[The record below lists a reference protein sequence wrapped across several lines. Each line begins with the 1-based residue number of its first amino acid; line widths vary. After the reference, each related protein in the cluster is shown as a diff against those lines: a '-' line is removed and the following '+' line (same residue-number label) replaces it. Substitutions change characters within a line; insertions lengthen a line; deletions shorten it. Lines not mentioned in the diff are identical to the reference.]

1 MKLNTKQV
9 KKIDVHL
16 KNVKGFL
23 TSFFED
29 DKKFTHVNIAEPF
42 DSSIRSKLI
51 KSAKKLNIPHHTDKT
66 VITIEG
72 LRFSTK
78 AESRL

>member
-29 DKKFTHVNIAEPF
+29 DKNIQP
-42 DSSIRSKLI
+42 I
-51 KSAKKLNIPHHTDKT
+51 KKELQIVIDILNKKLRI
-66 VITIEG
+66 
-72 LRFSTK
+72 L
-78 AESRL
+78 

>member
-23 TSFFED
+23 TSFF
-29 DKKFTHVNIAEPF
+29 
-42 DSSIRSKLI
+42 
-51 KSAKKLNIPHHTDKT
+51 KLNEHIILLTSLLFA
-66 VITIEG
+66 G
-72 LRFSTK
+72 Q
-78 AESRL
+78 